1 MPALLVQLSAR
12 LYGTLGVAQY
22 NALRRAPRG
31 ANLTAVAAVASH
43 AVFDSLFPWRQGP
56 NDLIIQ
62 SQLQGIS
69 AAQLELAKR
78 VGVSEALR
86 VRTRGE
92 GGCSKTPHLQPHSGY
107 QTIAA
112 AGRRPRSP
120 F

>member
-1 MPALLVQLSAR
+1 MRLSAR

-31 ANLTAVAAVASH
+31 ANLTAVAAVANR
-43 AVFDSLFPWRQGP
+43 AVFDSLLYWRQGP

-78 VGVSEALR
+78 VGVSKALR
-86 VRTRGE
+86 VRQWGE
-92 GGCSKTPHLQPHSGY
+92 GDC
-107 QTIAA
+107 
-112 AGRRPRSP
+112 
-120 F
+120 